1 MIPYYITNRPW
12 HGNGPQAQT
21 GIALARKTAVRILWY
36 TSCKMKSILWILNG
50 CGLEGR
56 GITGGPVR
64 FHEVSKRFAA
74 AGHVQH
80 LLTTPG
86 GKAMQTTLGCKLPM
100 TVVPASL
107 LLRNEPCRP
116 FRFWSYL
123 VTSCLWRFRAAKL
136 PQTDVLVTVSDYFC
150 DIIPALALKKRTGAK
165 WIAWIHHCETD
176 PKERPGNR
184 LVNELTYRMQRWS
197 FKRIAAYADSAW
209 INDTLAGD
217 EIERRLLALG
227 MDKAKIRRMQNG
239 IGLAAIRSAQAQ
251 STKHQA
257 RSTDA
262 VMIGVRPNKGLH
274 DIIPIWQ
281 KVQKLRPGTMLTLMG
296 GMSGETEVVKEIE
309 KLGLPITVFKP
320 ANGFLPAADYYAK
333 IKEAK
338 ILFAPSHEEG
348 WGIAVCEAMAA
359 GLPVVAYDLPAYR
372 KIYPG
377 AYAAVPCF
385 DHAAFAH
392 SIVRTLDDAAEFARL
407 RTLGATCAAQYDWS
421 AIAAADSA
429 AL

>member
-1 MIPYYITNRPW
+1 
-12 HGNGPQAQT
+12 
-21 GIALARKTAVRILWY
+21 
-36 TSCKMKSILWILNG
+36 MKSILWILNG

-64 FHEVSKRFAA
+64 FHEISKRFAA
-74 AGHVQH
+74 DGRIQH

-86 GKAMQTTLGCKLPM
+86 GRTMQTALGCQLPM
-100 TVVPASL
+100 TIVPASL
-107 LLRNEPCRP
+107 LLRTEPFRP

-123 VTSCLWRFRAAKL
+123 VTSLLWRFRAAKL
-136 PQTDVLVTVSDYFC
+136 PRTDALVTVSDYFC

-165 WIAWIHHCETD
+165 WIAWIHHCETN
-176 PKERPGNR
+176 PKIRPGNR
-184 LVNELTYRMQRWS
+184 LGNELTYRMQRWS
-197 FKRIAAYADSAW
+197 FRRIAKFADSAW

-227 MDKAKIRRMQNG
+227 MPKSRIRRMQNG
-239 IGLAAIRSAQAQ
+239 IDLSAITSAQNPTIKQ
-251 STKHQA
+251 SNNQTI
-257 RSTDA
+257 SPDA

-281 KVQKLRPGTMLTLMG
+281 MVQKFRPGTTLALMG
-296 GMSGETEVVKEIE
+296 GMSGEAEVVREIAAL
-309 KLGLPITVFKP
+309 KLPITVFKP
-320 ANGFLPAADYYAK
+320 EGGFLPATDYYAK

-385 DHAAFAH
+385 DNAMFAH
-392 SIVRTLDDAAEFARL
+392 TVARVLNDPAEFARL
-407 RTLGATCAAQYDWS
+407 QNLGRICASQYDWN
-421 AIAAADSA
+421 AIASSDSA
-429 AL
+429 ELERTVCISKPT

>member
-1 MIPYYITNRPW
+1 
-12 HGNGPQAQT
+12 
-21 GIALARKTAVRILWY
+21 
-36 TSCKMKSILWILNG
+36 MKSILWILNG

-56 GITGGPVR
+56 GITGAPVR

-74 AGHVQH
+74 DGRVQH

-86 GKAMQTTLGCKLPM
+86 GKTMQTTLGCKLPM

-107 LLRNEPCRP
+107 LLKSEPCRP

-123 VTSCLWRFRAAKL
+123 VTSLLWRFRAAKL
-136 PQTDVLVTVSDYFC
+136 PRTDVLVTVSDYFC

-176 PKERPGNR
+176 PKLRPGNR
-184 LVNELTYRMQRWS
+184 LVNELTFRMQRWS
-197 FKRIAAYADSAW
+197 FKRIAAHADAAW

-217 EIERRLLALG
+217 EIERRLLAFG
-227 MDKAKIRRMQNG
+227 MDKSRIRRMQNG
-239 IGLAAIRSAQAQ
+239 IDLSTIQATHPLT
-251 STKHQA
+251 SHPL
-257 RSTDA
+257 TDA

-281 KVQKLRPGTMLTLMG
+281 MVQKLRPDTTLTLMG
-296 GMSGETEVVKEIE
+296 GMSGEAEVVKEIE
-309 KLGLPITVFKP
+309 RLKLPITVFKP

-377 AYAAVPCF
+377 AYSAVPCF
-385 DHAAFAH
+385 DQAMFAH
-392 SIVRTLDDAAEFARL
+392 AVARILNDPAEYARL
-407 RTLGATCAAQYDWS
+407 QNLGRICSSQYDWN

-429 AL
+429 AV

>member
-1 MIPYYITNRPW
+1 
-12 HGNGPQAQT
+12 
-21 GIALARKTAVRILWY
+21 
-36 TSCKMKSILWILNG
+36 MKSILWILNG

-74 AGHVQH
+74 DGRIQH

-86 GKAMQTTLGCKLPM
+86 GKAMLTTLGCKLQM
-100 TVVPASL
+100 TVIPASL
-107 LLRNEPCRP
+107 LLHSEPCRP

-123 VTSCLWRFRAAKL
+123 VTSLLWRFRASKL
-136 PQTDVLVTVSDYFC
+136 PRTDILITVSDYFC

-184 LVNELTYRMQRWS
+184 LVNELTFRMQRWS
-197 FKRIAAYADSAW
+197 FKQIAAHADSVW

-227 MDKAKIRRMQNG
+227 MGKSKIRRMQNG
-239 IGLAAIRSAQAQ
+239 IDLSAITNLSLPTTNYQLP
-251 STKHQA
+251 T
-257 RSTDA
+257 TDA

-281 KVQKLRPGTMLTLMG
+281 MVQKLRPGTTLTLMG
-296 GMSGETEVVKEIE
+296 GMSGEAEVAKEIE
-309 KLGLPITVFKP
+309 QLKLPITVFKP
-320 ANGFLPAADYYAK
+320 ENGFLPAADDYVK

-359 GLPVVAYDLPAYR
+359 GLPVVAYDLPAYQ

-377 AYAAVPCF
+377 AYSAVPCF
-385 DHAAFAH
+385 DHAMFAH
-392 SIVRTLDDAAEFARL
+392 ALARVLNDPAEYARL
-407 RTLGATCAAQYDWS
+407 QNLGRICASQYDWN

-429 AL
+429 AI

>member
-1 MIPYYITNRPW
+1 
-12 HGNGPQAQT
+12 
-21 GIALARKTAVRILWY
+21 
-36 TSCKMKSILWILNG
+36 MKSILWILNG

-74 AGHVQH
+74 DGRVQH
-80 LLTTPG
+80 LLTTLG
-86 GKAMQTTLGCKLPM
+86 GKTMQMTLGCQLPM

-107 LLRNEPCRP
+107 ILRSEPCRP

-123 VTSCLWRFRAAKL
+123 VTSLLWRFRAAKL
-136 PQTDVLVTVSDYFC
+136 PRTDVLVTVSDYFC
-150 DIIPALALKKRTGAK
+150 DIIPALALKRRTGAK

-197 FKRIAAYADSAW
+197 FKRIAAHADSAW

-227 MDKAKIRRMQNG
+227 MPKSRIRRMQNG
-239 IGLAAIRSAQAQ
+239 IDLGGIGDQGSGNRSG
-251 STKHQA
+251 
-257 RSTDA
+257 TDA

-281 KVQKLRPGTMLTLMG
+281 MVTKLRPGTTLTLMG
-296 GMSGETEVVKEIE
+296 GMSGEAEVVKEIE
-309 KLGLPITVFKP
+309 RLGLPITVFKP
-320 ANGFLPAADYYAK
+320 ENGFLPAADYYAK

-377 AYAAVPCF
+377 AYSAVPCF
-385 DHAAFAH
+385 DQAMFAH
-392 SIVRTLDDAAEFARL
+392 AVARILNDPAEYDRL
-407 RTLGATCAAQYDWS
+407 QNLGRICASQYDWN

-429 AL
+429 AV

>member
-1 MIPYYITNRPW
+1 
-12 HGNGPQAQT
+12 
-21 GIALARKTAVRILWY
+21 
-36 TSCKMKSILWILNG
+36 MKSILWILNG

-74 AGHVQH
+74 MGHVQH

-86 GKAMQTTLGCKLPM
+86 GRQMQTTLGCQLPM

-107 LLRNEPCRP
+107 LLKDEPCRP

-123 VTSCLWRFRAAKL
+123 LTSLLWRFKAAKL
-136 PQTDVLVTVSDYFC
+136 PRTDVVATVSDYFC
-150 DIIPALALKKRTGAK
+150 DIIPALALKRRTGAK

-184 LVNELTYRMQRWS
+184 LVNELTFRMQRWS
-197 FKRIAAYADSAW
+197 FRRIAAHADSAW

-227 MDKAKIRRMQNG
+227 MDKSKIRRMQNG
-239 IGLAAIRSAQAQ
+239 VALSAITSARPTQTLEH
-251 STKHQA
+251 SNTHTP
-257 RSTDA
+257 RPDA

-274 DIIPIWQ
+274 DIIPIWCE
-281 KVQKLRPGTMLTLMG
+281 VVRLRPGTTLMLMG
-296 GMSGETEVVKEIE
+296 GMSGEAEVVKEIDR
-309 KLGLPITVFKP
+309 LGLPISVFKP
-320 ANGFLPAADYYAK
+320 ANGFLTAADYYAK

-338 ILFAPSHEEG
+338 VLFAPSHEEG

-372 KIYPG
+372 KIYAG
-377 AYAAVPCF
+377 AYSPVPCF
-385 DHAAFAH
+385 DHAAFARTLG
-392 SIVRTLDDAAEFARL
+392 RTLDDPTEFVRL
-407 RTLGATCAAQYDWS
+407 QNLGHACAARYDWD

-429 AL
+429 AV

>member
-1 MIPYYITNRPW
+1 
-12 HGNGPQAQT
+12 
-21 GIALARKTAVRILWY
+21 
-36 TSCKMKSILWILNG
+36 MKSILWILNG

-64 FHEVSKRFAA
+64 FHEISKRFAA

-86 GKAMQTTLGCKLPM
+86 GRAMQTTLGCQLPM

-123 VTSCLWRFRAAKL
+123 VTALLWRFRTAKL
-136 PQTDVLVTVSDYFC
+136 PRTDVVATVSDYFC

-176 PKERPGNR
+176 PKLRPGNR
-184 LVNELTYRMQRWS
+184 LVNELTFRMQRWS
-197 FKRIAAYADSAW
+197 FRRIAAHVDSAW

-227 MDKAKIRRMQNG
+227 MDKSKIRRMQNG
-239 IGLAAIRSAQAQ
+239 IDLSAITSAPSPTFEHSEHSNIRTIPQ
-251 STKHQA
+251 
-257 RSTDA
+257 DA

-274 DIIPIWQ
+274 DIIPIWER
-281 KVQKLRPGTMLTLMG
+281 VQKLRPGTTLTLMG
-296 GMSGETEVVKEIE
+296 GMSGEAEVVKEIE
-309 KLGLPITVFKP
+309 RLKLPITVFKP

-359 GLPVVAYDLPAYR
+359 GLPVVAYDLPAYQ
-372 KIYPG
+372 KIYRD
-377 AYAAVPCF
+377 AYKAIPCF
-385 DHAAFAH
+385 DFDAFAKA
-392 SIVRTLDDAAEFARL
+392 IVQTLDDPGEFTRL
-407 RTLGATCAAQYDWS
+407 QSLGSACAAQYDWN
-421 AIAAADSA
+421 AIATSDSA
-429 AL
+429 AV

>member
-1 MIPYYITNRPW
+1 
-12 HGNGPQAQT
+12 
-21 GIALARKTAVRILWY
+21 
-36 TSCKMKSILWILNG
+36 MKSILWILNG
-50 CGLEGR
+50 CGLEGC

-74 AGHVQH
+74 SGHVQH

-86 GKAMQTTLGCKLPM
+86 GRQMQTTLGCQLPM

-123 VTSCLWRFRAAKL
+123 VTSLLWRFRAARL
-136 PQTDVLVTVSDYFC
+136 PRTDVVATVSDYFC
-150 DIIPALALKKRTGAK
+150 DIVPALSLKKRTGAK

-184 LVNELTYRMQRWS
+184 LVNELTFRMQRWS
-197 FKRIAAYADSAW
+197 FKRIAAHADAAW

-227 MDKAKIRRMQNG
+227 MPASRIRRMQNG
-239 IGLAAIRSAQAQ
+239 IDIQGIRDQGSGIMEQGAGSGDRA
-251 STKHQA
+251 
-257 RSTDA
+257 DA

-274 DIIPIWQ
+274 DIIPIWER
-281 KVQKLRPGTMLTLMG
+281 VQKLRPGTTLTLMG
-296 GMSGETEVVKEIE
+296 GMSGEAEVVKEIAAR
-309 KLGLPITVFKP
+309 KLPITVFKP

-359 GLPVVAYDLPAYR
+359 GLPVVAYDLPAYQ
-372 KIYPG
+372 KIYCG
-377 AYAAVPCF
+377 AYKAIPCF
-385 DHAAFAH
+385 DFDVFAKA
-392 SIVRTLDDAAEFARL
+392 IVQTLNDPTEFARL
-407 RTLGATCAAQYDWS
+407 QSLGTACAARYDWN
-421 AIAAADSA
+421 AIAAADA
-429 AL
+429 TAL

>member
-1 MIPYYITNRPW
+1 
-12 HGNGPQAQT
+12 
-21 GIALARKTAVRILWY
+21 
-36 TSCKMKSILWILNG
+36 MKSILWILNG

-74 AGHVQH
+74 AGHIQH

-86 GKAMQTTLGCKLPM
+86 GQQMQTTLGCQLPM

-107 LLRNEPCRP
+107 FLRNEPCRP

-123 VTSCLWRFRAAKL
+123 VTSHLWRFRASKL
-136 PQTDVLVTVSDYFC
+136 PRTDVVATVSDYFC

-176 PKERPGNR
+176 PKVRPGNR
-184 LVNELTYRMQRWS
+184 LVNELTFRMQRWS
-197 FKRIAAYADSAW
+197 FKRIAAHADAAW

-227 MDKAKIRRMQNG
+227 MPASRIRRMQNG
-239 IGLAAIRSAQAQ
+239 IDMQGIRDQGSGISEQGAG
-251 STKHQA
+251 S
-257 RSTDA
+257 RRDTDA

-274 DIIPIWQ
+274 DIIPIWER
-281 KVQKLRPGTMLTLMG
+281 VQKLRPGTTLTLMG
-296 GMSGETEVVKEIE
+296 GMSGEAEVVKEIAAR
-309 KLGLPITVFKP
+309 KLPITVFKP

-359 GLPVVAYDLPAYR
+359 GLPVVAYDLPAYQ
-372 KIYPG
+372 KIYHG
-377 AYAAVPCF
+377 AYKASPCYDF
-385 DHAAFAH
+385 DAFAKA
-392 SIVRTLDDAAEFARL
+392 IVQALDDHSEFASL
-407 RTLGATCAAQYDWS
+407 QSLGTACAAQYDWN
-421 AIAAADSA
+421 AIATADSA

>member
-1 MIPYYITNRPW
+1 
-12 HGNGPQAQT
+12 
-21 GIALARKTAVRILWY
+21 
-36 TSCKMKSILWILNG
+36 MKSILWILNG

-74 AGHVQH
+74 DGRAQH

-86 GKAMQTTLGCKLPM
+86 GKTMQTTLGCQLPM
-100 TVVPASL
+100 TVIPASL
-107 LLRNEPCRP
+107 LLRSEPFRP

-123 VTSCLWRFRAAKL
+123 VTSLLWRFRAAKL
-136 PQTDVLVTVSDYFC
+136 PRTDVLITVSDYFC
-150 DIIPALALKKRTGAK
+150 DIIPALILKKRTGAK

-176 PKERPGNR
+176 PKLRPGNR

-197 FKRIAAYADSAW
+197 FKRIAKFADSAW

-227 MDKAKIRRMQNG
+227 MPHARIRRMQNG
-239 IGLAAIRSAQAQ
+239 IDLSAISSAPSPTIEQ
-251 STKHQA
+251 SNNPNNRTILP
-257 RSTDA
+257 DA

-281 KVQKLRPGTMLTLMG
+281 MVQKLRPGTTLTLMG
-296 GMSGETEVVKEIE
+296 GMSGESEVVKEIE
-309 KLGLPITVFKP
+309 RLKLPITVFKP
-320 ANGFLPAADYYAK
+320 KNGFLPAADYYAK

-377 AYAAVPCF
+377 AYSAIPCF
-385 DHAAFAH
+385 DHAMFAH
-392 SIVRTLDDAAEFARL
+392 AVARVLNDPAEYARL
-407 RTLGATCAAQYDWS
+407 QNLGRICAYQYDWS
-421 AIAAADSA
+421 AIAASDSA
-429 AL
+429 AV

>member
-1 MIPYYITNRPW
+1 
-12 HGNGPQAQT
+12 
-21 GIALARKTAVRILWY
+21 
-36 TSCKMKSILWILNG
+36 MKSILWILNG

-74 AGHVQH
+74 DGRVQH

-86 GKAMQTTLGCKLPM
+86 GKTMQTTLGCKLPM

-107 LLRNEPCRP
+107 ILRSEPCRP

-123 VTSCLWRFRAAKL
+123 VTSLLWRFRSAKL
-136 PQTDVLVTVSDYFC
+136 PRTDALVTVSDYFC

-165 WIAWIHHCETD
+165 WIAWIHHCEID

-197 FKRIAAYADSAW
+197 FKRIAKFADSAW

-227 MDKAKIRRMQNG
+227 MDKSKIRRMQNG
-239 IGLAAIRSAQAQ
+239 IDLSAITTITPSIEQ
-251 STKHQA
+251 SNNPNNRTILP
-257 RSTDA
+257 DA

-281 KVQKLRPGTMLTLMG
+281 MVQKLRPGTSLTLMG

-309 KLGLPITVFKP
+309 RLKLPISVFRP

-377 AYAAVPCF
+377 AYSAVPCF
-385 DHAAFAH
+385 DHAMFAH
-392 SIVRTLDDAAEFARL
+392 AVARILNDPAEYARL
-407 RTLGATCAAQYDWS
+407 QNLGRICASQYDWN
-421 AIAAADSA
+421 AIAASDSA
-429 AL
+429 AA

>member
-1 MIPYYITNRPW
+1 
-12 HGNGPQAQT
+12 
-21 GIALARKTAVRILWY
+21 
-36 TSCKMKSILWILNG
+36 MKSILWILNG

-56 GITGGPVR
+56 GITGAPVR

-74 AGHVQH
+74 DGRVQH

-86 GKAMQTTLGCKLPM
+86 GKTMQTTLGCKLPM

-107 LLRNEPCRP
+107 LLRSEPCRP

-123 VTSCLWRFRAAKL
+123 VTSLLWRFRAAKL
-136 PQTDVLVTVSDYFC
+136 PRTDVLVTVSDYFC
-150 DIIPALALKKRTGAK
+150 DIIPALALKRRTGAK

-176 PKERPGNR
+176 PKLRPGNR
-184 LVNELTYRMQRWS
+184 LVNEFTFRMQRWS
-197 FKRIAAYADSAW
+197 FKRIAAHADAAW

-227 MDKAKIRRMQNG
+227 MDKSRIRRMQNG
-239 IGLAAIRSAQAQ
+239 IDLSTIQATHPLTL
-251 STKHQA
+251 SPSHPL
-257 RSTDA
+257 TDA

-281 KVQKLRPGTMLTLMG
+281 MVQKLRPDTTLTLMG
-296 GMSGETEVVKEIE
+296 GMSGEAEVVKEIE
-309 KLGLPITVFKP
+309 RLKLPITVFKP

-377 AYAAVPCF
+377 AYSAVPCF
-385 DHAAFAH
+385 DQAMFAH
-392 SIVRTLDDAAEFARL
+392 AVARILNDPAEYARL
-407 RTLGATCAAQYDWS
+407 QNLGRICSSQYDWN
-421 AIAAADSA
+421 AIATADSA
-429 AL
+429 AV